1 MNQEQSVAIIG
12 ASSDREKFGNIAVRA
27 YQDQGYTVYPVNPRA
42 ETIEGLKCYKSILDI
57 PGEVN
62 IASLYLPPKY
72 TLMVLDDLAAKE
84 VETIFLNPG
93 TEDDQVVQRANELGL
108 NIIQACSII
117 AAGKTP
123 AQYK

>member
-1 MNQEQSVAIIG
+1 MNQQQSVAIIG
-12 ASSDREKFGNIAVRA
+12 ASSNREKFGNIAVRA

-42 ETIEGLKCYKSILDI
+42 ETIEGLTCYKSILDI
-57 PGEVN
+57 PGAVN

-72 TLMVLDDLAAKE
+72 TLMVLDDLAAKK
-84 VETIFLNPG
+84 VETVFLNPG
-93 TEDDQVVQRANELGL
+93 TEDDKVVERANELGL